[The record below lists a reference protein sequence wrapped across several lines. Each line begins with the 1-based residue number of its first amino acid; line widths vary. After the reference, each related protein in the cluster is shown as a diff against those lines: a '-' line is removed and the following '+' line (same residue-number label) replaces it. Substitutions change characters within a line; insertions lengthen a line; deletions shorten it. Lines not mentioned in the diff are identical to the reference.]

1 MAYAPLLLYDLY
13 DIDMGVYR
21 YREATTHQRRRRACG
36 TFVKSNSSGHSR
48 QHGRTGDVTMAS
60 EQPISRYMHM
70 TGGTLAMTLDTRNS
84 SCTSKLSSM
93 RTLPPHTNVALNPQP
108 QTCYAGGGST
118 NQRAPGDHQNT
129 RPPWTVRHASLPPP
143 PPPTGSRRP
152 PAAARP
158 ASRKPQRRRDVHP
171 TDQGRDPHPPEQ
183 GLGA

>member
-21 YREATTHQRRRRACG
+21 CREATTHQRRRRACG

-60 EQPISRYMHM
+60 GQPISRYMHM

-108 QTCYAGGGST
+108 QACYAGGVST
-118 NQRAPGDHQNT
+118 NQRLP
-129 RPPWTVRHASLPPP
+129 SLPLP

-158 ASRKPQRRRDVHP
+158 ASRKPRARSSSRWHRDLH
-171 TDQGRDPHPPEQ
+171 
-183 GLGA
+183 

>member
-60 EQPISRYMHM
+60 GQPISRYMHM

-108 QTCYAGGGST
+108 QACCAGGVST
-118 NQRAPGDHQNT
+118 NQRLP
-129 RPPWTVRHASLPPP
+129 SLPLP

-158 ASRKPQRRRDVHP
+158 ASRKPRARSSSRWHRDLH
-171 TDQGRDPHPPEQ
+171 
-183 GLGA
+183 